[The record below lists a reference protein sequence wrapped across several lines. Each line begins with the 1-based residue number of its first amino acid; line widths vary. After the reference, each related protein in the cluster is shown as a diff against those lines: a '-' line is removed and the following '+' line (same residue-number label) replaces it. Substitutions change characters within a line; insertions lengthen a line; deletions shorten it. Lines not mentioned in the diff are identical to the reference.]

1 MIVIDHAIAHMPEGN
16 VPIKDEYECS
26 WFDGLKFQKAIFKE
40 EDIKLIK
47 NTI

>member
-1 MIVIDHAIAHMPEGN
+1 MIVIDHAIAHEGN